1 MPSWLLGLGKG
12 LALGFVGVGV
22 KFCFTRRALQKSK
35 VVEQGKAGKILTN
48 CFFSRYVVNLIIL
61 VLAFFLFSTNVA
73 SLIGTAL
80 GLTLPKYILYFKK
93 LY

>member
-12 LALGFVGVGV
+12 LALGFVGSGT
-22 KFCFTRRALQKSK
+22 KFYFTRRAFK
-35 VVEQGKAGKILTN
+35 KAKIAGREKEGKILTK
-48 CFFSRYVVNLIIL
+48 CFCGRHVVNLIIL

-73 SLIGTAL
+73 SLIGTAF